1 MDIPIK
7 YYACYAVSHAL
18 RSLHSNE
25 QQLFEKLVDF
35 IANSLED
42 DYCYVSDSFPSSESE
57 ENTRQREQ
65 RKAMIQ
71 QWLKELDPLLG
82 MHWLKGDILKI
93 NTLNML
99 FYAVWNIRWR
109 RPTSTSAMS
118 TSYKSTSATTSS
130 ATQAFQ
136 LISGQRAWNTLR
148 PAEILT
154 YALPKIREHQSAR
167 YGELLDSEK
176 DLVASL
182 SKYLREPVWQLSQKQ
197 RISRQEYVSYICFLN
212 LRRKY

>member
-42 DYCYVSDSFPSSESE
+42 DYCYVPDSFPSSESE

-99 FYAVWNIRWR
+99 FYAVWNIR
-109 RPTSTSAMS
+109 
-118 TSYKSTSATTSS
+118 
-130 ATQAFQ
+130 
-136 LISGQRAWNTLR
+136 
-148 PAEILT
+148 
-154 YALPKIREHQSAR
+154 
-167 YGELLDSEK
+167 
-176 DLVASL
+176 
-182 SKYLREPVWQLSQKQ
+182 
-197 RISRQEYVSYICFLN
+197 
-212 LRRKY
+212 